1 MLKIRRSS
9 NRSSQGKGVQMVVVV
24 VVVVQMPERSFGSRS
39 MIPTLAVQPAALQLM
54 VQQQG
59 CSESMLGRNSCAR

>member
-9 NRSSQGKGVQMVVVV
+9 NRSSQGKGVQMVVV